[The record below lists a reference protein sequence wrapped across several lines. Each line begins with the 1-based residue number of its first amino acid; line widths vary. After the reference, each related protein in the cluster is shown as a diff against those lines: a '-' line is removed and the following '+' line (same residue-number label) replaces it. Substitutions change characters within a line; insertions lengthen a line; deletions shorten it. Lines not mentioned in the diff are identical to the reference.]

1 MHRPKLVGL
10 LALAVVSTLAA
21 QPAPA
26 PTATLFE
33 GARLILG
40 TASPPIERG
49 AFLVQNGVIRAVAP
63 VGRVA
68 VPSGTVRIDLSGKTV
83 MPALINAH
91 VHIGYE
97 GYTTWRAANHAPANV
112 VDHLQ
117 RSAFYGT
124 AATTSV
130 GTSPLEQMQQVQAD
144 QRAGK
149 LPPAARLLFMPG
161 FAPPNGG
168 PDAVLRVATNELKVV
183 NEVTTP
189 AEARAALQ
197 RLAGQGVRHI
207 KAWFD
212 DRRGEYPKL
221 SDETYLAIVDEAHK
235 QQMRLHSHAI
245 DLADQKTVLKAGT
258 DVLVHMVQRQPLDD
272 EMLALVR
279 EKKPYWAT
287 VIGLGDPTEVC
298 KPDPFFEQALPD
310 AVIATIRATIE
321 RRPLAPSC
329 GPPSATAADRERQ
342 MAINFPQMLKA
353 GARVVL
359 ATDTGIHPGHTF
371 GSGEH
376 VEMARWV
383 QLGMSPAEAIVAATS
398 RPAELMDLTELGT
411 LAAGKRASFLVLDA
425 NPLDD
430 IKNTRRIAAVYLDG
444 AKLDREALQAGFKR
458 RGDSR

>member
-1 MHRPKLVGL
+1 MALRVLIGLVVAGTI
-10 LALAVVSTLAA
+10 AVA
-21 QPAPA
+21 QAPPAPVA
-26 PTATLFE
+26 VLYE
-33 GARLILG
+33 NARLILG
-40 TASPPIERG
+40 TAAPPIERG
-49 AFLVQNGVIRAVAP
+49 SMLVQNGVIRTVGP

-68 VPSGTVRIDLSGKTV
+68 VPSGTQRIDLAGKTL
-83 MPALINAH
+83 MPALVNVH

-97 GYTTWRAANHAPANV
+97 GYSTWQAGNHTPANV
-112 VDHLQ
+112 LDHLQ

-130 GTSPLEQMQQVQAD
+130 GTSPFDQMRQVQAD

-149 LPPAARLLFMPG
+149 LPPAARLLFLPG

-189 AEARAALQ
+189 AEARAAVQ
-197 RLAGQGVRHI
+197 RLAALNVRHI

-212 DRRGEYPKL
+212 DRRGSYPKL
-221 SDETYLAIVDEAHK
+221 TPDTYLAILDEAHK
-235 QQMRLHSHAI
+235 QRMTLHTHAI
-245 DLADQKTVLKAGT
+245 DLADQKVVVKAGT
-258 DVLVHMVQRQPLDD
+258 DVLVHMVQREPLDD
-272 EMLALVR
+272 EYLAIVR

-298 KPDPFFEQALPD
+298 QPDPFFEQAMPD
-310 AVIATIRATIE
+310 PVIKTIRATME

-329 GPPSATAADRERQ
+329 GPPNPNAAAREKQ
-342 MAINFPQMLKA
+342 MAVNFPQMLKA

-359 ATDTGIHPGHTF
+359 ATDTGIQPGHTF

-398 RPAELMDLTELGT
+398 RPAELMDQTDLGS
-411 LAAGKRASFLVLDA
+411 LAAGKRASFVVLDA
-425 NPLDD
+425 NPLEN
-430 IKNTRRIAAVYLDG
+430 IRNTRRIADVYLDG
-444 AKLDREALQAGFKR
+444 VRLDRAALQAQFKR
-458 RGDSR
+458 ERESR

>member
-1 MHRPKLVGL
+1 
-10 LALAVVSTLAA
+10 
-21 QPAPA
+21 
-26 PTATLFE
+26 
-33 GARLILG
+33 
-40 TASPPIERG
+40 
-49 AFLVQNGVIRAVAP
+49 
-63 VGRVA
+63 
-68 VPSGTVRIDLSGKTV
+68 
-83 MPALINAH
+83 MPALVNVH

-97 GYTTWRAANHAPANV
+97 GYSTWQASNHTPANV
-112 VDHLQ
+112 LDHLQ

-130 GTSPLEQMQQVQAD
+130 GTSPLEQMRQVQAD

-149 LPPAARLLFMPG
+149 LPPAARLLFLPG

-189 AEARAALQ
+189 AEARAAVQ
-197 RLAGQGVRHI
+197 RLAAQKVRHL

-212 DRRGEYPKL
+212 DRRGSYPKL
-221 SDETYLAIVDEAHK
+221 TADTYLAILDEAHQ
-235 QQMRLHSHAI
+235 QQMTLHTHAI
-245 DLADQKTVLKAGT
+245 DLADQKMVVKAGT
-258 DVLVHMVQRQPLDD
+258 DVLVHMVQREPLDD
-272 EMLALVR
+272 EYLAIVR

-298 KPDPFFEQALPD
+298 NADPFFEQAMPD
-310 AVIATIRATIE
+310 PVIKTIRATME

-329 GPPSATAADRERQ
+329 GPPNPNAAAREKQ

-359 ATDTGIHPGHTF
+359 ATDTGIQPGHTF

-383 QLGMSPAEAIVAATS
+383 QLGMSPGRGDCRRHQPAGRADGPD
-398 RPAELMDLTELGT
+398 RPG
-411 LAAGKRASFLVLDA
+411 LAG
-425 NPLDD
+425 
-430 IKNTRRIAAVYLDG
+430 G
-444 AKLDREALQAGFKR
+444 REAGQLHRARRQPARRTSGTRGRSPRSISTAPGSIARRCRRSSSASASEPTGRAAARPWNAGRIDCRAARLRDGLAR
-458 RGDSR
+458 RLTLSTDDRPRLSVLCLRQRRFSHG

>member
-1 MHRPKLVGL
+1 MGVRVLTAL
-10 LALAVVSTLAA
+10 LAVAIASAVAA
-21 QPAPA
+21 QAP
-26 PTATLFE
+26 PTATIYE
-33 GARLILG
+33 GARIITGL
-40 TASPPIERG
+40 AQPPIERG
-49 AFLVQNGVIRAVAP
+49 SFVVQNGVIRAVGP
-63 VGRVA
+63 TGRVA
-68 VPSGTVRIDLSGKTV
+68 VPSGTQRVDLSGKTV
-83 MPALINAH
+83 MPALVNVH

-97 GYTTWRAANHAPANV
+97 GYATWQARNHTPANV

-130 GTSPLEQMQQVQAD
+130 GTSPLEQMLQVRAD

-189 AEARAALQ
+189 AEARAAVQ
-197 RLAGQGVRHI
+197 RLATQGLRHV

-212 DRRGEYPKL
+212 DRRGSYPKL
-221 SDETYLAIVDEAHK
+221 SADTYLAILDEAHK
-235 QQMRLHSHAI
+235 QQMRLHTHAI
-245 DLADQKTVLKAGT
+245 DLADQKMVVKAGT
-258 DVLVHMVQRQPLDD
+258 DVLVHMVQREPLD
-272 EMLALVR
+272 EEYLAQVR

-298 KPDPFFEQALPD
+298 NPDAFFEQALPD
-310 AVIATIRATIE
+310 AVIKTIRATIE

-329 GPPSATAADRERQ
+329 GPPNPTAAAREKQ

-359 ATDTGIHPGHTF
+359 ATDTGIQPGHTF

-383 QLGMSPAEAIVAATS
+383 QLGMSTAEAIVAATS
-398 RPAELMDLTELGT
+398 RPAELMDQSNLGS
-411 LAAGKRASFLVLDA
+411 LAVGKRASFIVLDA
-425 NPLDD
+425 NPLED
-430 IKNTRRIAAVYLDG
+430 IKNTRRIGAVYLDG
-444 AKLDREALQAGFKR
+444 AKLDRDALQASFTR
-458 RGDSR
+458 EH